1 MPAVP
6 ALDQPP
12 ARPRLFRLG
21 LYVFGLVAVAIVEDG
36 WAVHVFGALITIVAL
51 AAYVMESPR
60 FFRLVF
66 MWCAGYLLI
75 LAPEGLRDADRIAR
89 VWGADA
95 FNTAS
100 RCIVAS
106 HLAVLLGHDFIFHES
121 RVRPTSTPWR
131 LTHSIA
137 IPVIV
142 VAWFASFLYLYPA
155 AVTAFTGGRASTGMP
170 SQAASSVIIDG
181 LVMSTRIVAPVA
193 AVWLA
198 RRRRGGTR
206 RLLLALA
213 AVSLGFE
220 LIFAVRFVLLFAV
233 VGCVCAWVAP
243 YRLSRRTF
251 ALLVAAGLGL
261 AMASAIAKGTRTYG
275 LKTADVGDV
284 VEDVSFEYVVMSES
298 SVASMTQAVVYTE
311 RRGFTDGR
319 TTASLFLFWV
329 PRAFWAGKPTMIGHW
344 LPREFSNAIDP
355 GFSAAPSFAGGTY
368 VDVGLWGSVIL
379 WFVAGMLFG
388 AVERWSARVLAA
400 PEDARVLLVAP
411 LFGAA
416 FFAVRSPET
425 TGIVLGGV
433 LLLAFIVLVLSGRF
447 RAASPDKTRA

>member
-6 ALDQPP
+6 ALDPSP
-12 ARPRLFRLG
+12 DRPRLFRLG
-21 LYVFGLVAVAIVEDG
+21 LYLFGLLAVAIVEDG
-36 WAVHVFGALITIVAL
+36 WACHVFGAVITVVAL

-89 VWGADA
+89 LWGGDA
-95 FNTAS
+95 FDTAS

-106 HLAVLLGHDFIFHES
+106 HLAVLFGHDLMFQES
-121 RVRPTSTPWR
+121 RVRPSSSPWR
-131 LTHSIA
+131 LAHSTA
-137 IPVIV
+137 IPLIVI
-142 VAWFASFLYLYPA
+142 AWLASFLYLYPA

-181 LVMSTRIVAPVA
+181 LVMSTRVVAPVA

-206 RLLLALA
+206 QILLALA
-213 AVSLGFE
+213 AVSIGLE
-220 LIFAVRFVLLFAV
+220 LIFAVRFVLLFAL
-233 VGCVCAWVAP
+233 VGCICAWMAP
-243 YRLSRRTF
+243 YRLTRRTF
-251 ALLVAAGLGL
+251 AVLVAAGLAL
-261 AMASAIAKGTRTYG
+261 AMASAVAKGTRTYG
-275 LKTADVGDV
+275 LKTADVGEV
-284 VEDVSFEYVVMSES
+284 IEDASFEYVVMSES
-298 SVASMTQAVVYTE
+298 AVASMTQAVVYTE

-319 TTASLFLFWV
+319 TTAALFLFWV

-344 LPREFSNAIDP
+344 LPREFSNTVEP

-379 WFVAGMLFG
+379 WFFAGLLFG
-388 AVERWSARVLAA
+388 AVERWSSRVLAA

-411 LFGAA
+411 LFGAS

-433 LLLAFIVLVLSGRF
+433 LLLALIVLLLAGRY
-447 RAASPDKTRA
+447 RAASPAKTRA